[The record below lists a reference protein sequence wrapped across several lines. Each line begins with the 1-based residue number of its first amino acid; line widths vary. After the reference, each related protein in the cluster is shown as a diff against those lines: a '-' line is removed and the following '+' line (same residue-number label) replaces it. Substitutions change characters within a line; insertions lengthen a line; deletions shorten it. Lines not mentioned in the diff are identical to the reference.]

1 MDKTEVII
9 TDITI
14 PFWSIVMFMVKVVI
28 AVIPA
33 LIILLLVTWAY
44 IELIDLVA

>member
-1 MDKTEVII
+1 MDKTEIII

-14 PFWSIVMFMVKVVI
+14 PFWSIVMFMVKAVI

-33 LIILLLVTWAY
+33 LIILLLFALAY
-44 IELIDLVA
+44 EYLIGLVA